1 LLTLLDDGAASPASR
16 RLPSARPALAL
27 NRVTTY
33 LIGIG
38 IGIGIDIAFAN
49 SSTGPHVHNRG
60 FLAKSFVIGLK
71 NCLHLLPTAYCGL
84 PTAFINL
91 MRGLSAD
98 ILLVVHI
105 AKEIK
110 KMNSKKVLAFAV
122 FILLAATCLAQG
134 ARGKAELKAG
144 DGSITIDYG
153 QPVLKDSADRLGELK
168 VGDFWRM
175 GNNQSTTFKTP
186 VDLTFGS
193 VKVPKG
199 AYSLWLKRVK
209 EDQFELTFNSQT
221 GQWGTWHDPSKDVYQ
236 APFKK
241 EAIDEK
247 DPVKTFNIKLNS
259 VAKGGVLV
267 LTWGTTLFKTKFEFA
282 Q

>member
-1 LLTLLDDGAASPASR
+1 
-16 RLPSARPALAL
+16 
-27 NRVTTY
+27 
-33 LIGIG
+33 
-38 IGIGIDIAFAN
+38 
-49 SSTGPHVHNRG
+49 
-60 FLAKSFVIGLK
+60 
-71 NCLHLLPTAYCGL
+71 
-84 PTAFINL
+84 
-91 MRGLSAD
+91 MRGPSAD
-98 ILLVVHI
+98 ILVVVHI

-110 KMNSKKVLAFAV
+110 RMNSKKVLAFAV
-122 FILLAATCLAQG
+122 FILLTATCLAQMG

-153 QPVLKDSADRLGELK
+153 QPVLKDSTDRLSELK

-221 GQWGTWHDPSKDVYQ
+221 GQWGMSHDASKDVYQ
-236 APFKK
+236 APMKK
-241 EAIDEK
+241 EATK
-247 DPVKTFNIKLNS
+247 DFVKTFTMKLDS
-259 VAKGGVLV
+259 AAKGGVLV
-267 LTWGTTLFKTKFEFA
+267 LTWGNTQLKADFQFA